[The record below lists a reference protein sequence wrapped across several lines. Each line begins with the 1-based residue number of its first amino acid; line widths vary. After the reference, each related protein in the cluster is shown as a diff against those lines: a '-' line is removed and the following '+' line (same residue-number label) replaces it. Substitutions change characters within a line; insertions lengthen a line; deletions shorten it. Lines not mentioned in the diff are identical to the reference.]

1 MATATPTK
9 TVQTALLSTQSVAAS
24 SVAVSSAFD
33 MSGKI
38 GGGIVLARMGRRS
51 ATSAGA
57 GANIRIEISSA
68 TSGDNTWFPIAIFT
82 SAFAACESE
91 AVSGT
96 VSSGTNVIT
105 VASTTNLTA
114 GDIIFIDNSTIGNSE
129 WGRIKSIVS
138 NTSVT
143 IEDNLV
149 NAQTS
154 STIYDSAEIYPP
166 VVIPESAVRVR
177 AVADGSSFTQ
187 AWAVNVNLV
196 TFDSVTIS

>member
-9 TVQTALLSTQSVAAS
+9 TVQTALLAIQSVAAS
-24 SVAVSSAFD
+24 SVVISSAFD

-38 GGGIVLARMGRRS
+38 GGGIVHVRFGRRS
-51 ATSAGA
+51 ATAAGA
-57 GANIRIEISSA
+57 GANIRIESSSA
-68 TSGDNTWFPIAIFT
+68 SSGDNTWFPLAVYT
-82 SAFAACESE
+82 TAFAACESE

-105 VASTTNLTA
+105 VASTTNLAA
-114 GDIIFIDNSTIGNSE
+114 GDVIFIDNGTIANSE
-129 WGRIKSIVS
+129 WGRIKTIST

-154 STIYDSAEIYPP
+154 STLYDSAEIYPP
-166 VVIPESAVRVR
+166 VVIPEQAIRIRV
-177 AVADGSSFTQ
+177 VADGSLFTQ
-187 AWAVNVNLV
+187 AFAINATLT
-196 TFDSVTIS
+196 TFDSISIA